1 MTRHAAG
8 TGRRLR
14 GPADQRAIRDHN
26 LALVLSHV
34 VAEDESSRA
43 RLAATTGLNKTT
55 VSSLVGELMELRL
68 VCETGRTYSGEAG
81 RPAVTV
87 QLEGDV
93 FVAVGMEVNTHYLG
107 CMVVDLRGRV
117 RGERFVAGDN
127 RARPP
132 QQTLAQLA
140 SLVTDELR
148 SLRADGLVPVG
159 GALALPG
166 LVDAAGHELLV
177 APNLGW
183 SDVPAATIM
192 RRALPKPAMDLAVTN
207 EANLAALAERWEGVA
222 RDLTDFVH
230 VSGEVG
236 VGAGVIIDG
245 VLHRGATGFGG
256 EFGHMTLVPDGPTCA
271 CGGRGCVET
280 YVGLEPMLALAGLD
294 VQDVLDGTRAA
305 SGPAADLAGAASA
318 QDATVLAALASVG
331 TSLGTALASAVNLL
345 GPQAIVLG
353 GYFAPLHPWLAPP
366 IERELHQRVLAE
378 RHRPTAVLQSSLQQ
392 GAAVRGAATMVLRD
406 VLADPARVRAL
417 A

>member
-8 TGRRLR
+8 TGRHLR

-26 LALVLSHV
+26 LALVLAHV

-55 VSSLVGELMELRL
+55 VSSLVSELMDLRL

-107 CMVVDLRGRV
+107 TTVVDLRGRV

-132 QQTLAQLA
+132 EETLALLA
-140 SLVTDELR
+140 ALVADELR

-166 LVDAAGHELLV
+166 LVDAAGQDLLV

-183 SDVPAATIM
+183 SDVPAATLL
-192 RRALPKPAMDLAVTN
+192 RRELPAPAMDLAVTN

-256 EFGHMTLVPDGPTCA
+256 EFGHMTLVPDGPVCA

-280 YVGLEPMLALAGLD
+280 YVGLEPMLALAGRD

-305 SGPAADLAGAASA
+305 SGPAADLARAATR
-318 QDATVLAALASVG
+318 QDATVLSALASVG
-331 TSLGTALASAVNLL
+331 ASLGTALASAVNLL
-345 GPQAIVLG
+345 GPEAIVLG
-353 GYFAPLHPWLAPP
+353 GYLAPLHPWLAPA
-366 IERELHQRVLAE
+366 IERELRHRVLAE
-378 RHRPTAVLQSSLQQ
+378 RHRPTAVLQSALQQ
-392 GAAVRGAATMVLRD
+392 GAAVRGAATMVLRG
-406 VLADPARVRAL
+406 VQADPARVRAL
-417 A
+417 V